1 REYYQLFAIFNN
13 ADEPNLPLPTPEQ
26 QQQSSELQQQLKTAE
41 AKLKEYDTK
50 AAKRQGEW
58 EAQLAQSADAVQW
71 QVLKPAEAQSTG
83 GATLTELDDHS
94 LLASGTIPRSD
105 TYVVRLP
112 AAGQAVTAIRLE
124 ALTHP

>member
-1 REYYQLFAIFNN
+1 
-13 ADEPNLPLPTPEQ
+13 
-26 QQQSSELQQQLKTAE
+26 
-41 AKLKEYDTK
+41 KEYDTK

-124 ALTHP
+124 ALTHPSLPRTGPGLAGNGNFVL

>member
-1 REYYQLFAIFNN
+1 
-13 ADEPNLPLPTPEQ
+13 
-26 QQQSSELQQQLKTAE
+26 
-41 AKLKEYDTK
+41 TK
-50 AAKRQGEW
+50 AAKRQGEG

-83 GATLTELDDHS
+83 GATLAELDDHS

-105 TYVVRLP
+105 TDVVRLP

-124 ALTHP
+124 ALTPPSLPRTRPPSPGTLDLMLTQTGLETAAPRRLQRPLPIATALADH